1 MTPTARSEPPSKIIQ
16 AIGVALA
23 AILGAVSILF
33 VQGAKS
39 TEGVPYAT
47 KSDLIEV
54 ITPLRVQIGR
64 VEDSVSAL
72 QQEAAITR
80 FERDQRTGKS
90 SEVKSWQ

>member
-1 MTPTARSEPPSKIIQ
+1 MTPNARPEPPSKIIQ

-39 TEGVPYAT
+39 TEGEHNVT
-47 KSDLIEV
+47 KGDLIEV
-54 ITPLRVQIGR
+54 IAPLRVQISR

-72 QQEAAITR
+72 QQEAAISR
-80 FERDQRTGKS
+80 FEREQRSGRPSTGKP
-90 SEVKSWQ
+90 